1 MATRPVKPI
10 HATHVIEGAV
20 PMTGGLASPRTS
32 LRWLKNR
39 GPTWVTPV
47 KQFTARFKP

>member
-1 MATRPVKPI
+1 MATRLVKPI
-10 HATHVIEGAV
+10 RATHVSEGAV

-47 KQFTARFKP
+47 NHFTAWLKP